1 MTAHEWL
8 IFFTIQA
15 AMACWA
21 VWESYLEGKSGWT
34 WNPAWWRIK
43 LPGGYFYTA
52 YHIWAFWIFGPL
64 VIIISPQVVAGFS
77 SRLTLVLLFS
87 YLVGTILEDFLWFVV
102 NPVYSF
108 KKWNPKDTAW
118 YPWMNAGFLQL
129 PWSYVLKGL
138 ISLIIFYLLLITS
151 S

>member
-8 IFFTIQA
+8 IFLVIQA
-15 AMACWA
+15 AFGCWA
-21 VWESYLEGKSGWT
+21 VWEAYLEGKQGWT

-43 LPGGYFYTA
+43 LPGGYYYTA
-52 YHIWAFWIFGPL
+52 YHVWAFWIFGPL
-64 VIIISPQVVAGFS
+64 VIIILPQVVAGFS

-108 KKWNPKDTAW
+108 KKWNPKDTIW
-118 YPWMNAGFLQL
+118 YPWLRLGNFSI
-129 PWSYVLKGL
+129 P
-138 ISLIIFYLLLITS
+138 
-151 S
+151 